1 VILRAEEL
9 TRDYSTGFLRR
20 GRHRAL
26 DHVSFDLA
34 KGEVFGLLGP
44 NGAGKSTTLKLLTGL
59 LAPTSGRVWIN
70 GLDPRQ
76 PSARAR
82 LGFLPDQPH
91 FYQHLTGRELLLYFA
106 GLCGVSPRDQTT
118 RVEGLLADVGLAPD
132 ANRLIREY
140 SKGMVQRLGLAQAL
154 VNDPD
159 VLLLDEPMSGL
170 DPAGRRDVRALILD
184 WRDRGRTVL
193 FSSHILT
200 DAEQLCSRVA
210 ILHRGRVVAQGAVS
224 TLTEGRRRGWE
235 VEASDLTPAA
245 VASLE
250 SPLHHARRIA
260 HGRYSFELGSGTLPE
275 AFVARVAAAGGRL
288 ERVTPTRASLE
299 DVFLEHVS

>member
-1 VILRAEEL
+1 MILRAEEL

-26 DHVSFDLA
+26 DHVSFELA

-44 NGAGKSTTLKLLTGL
+44 NGAGKSTALKLLTGL
-59 LAPTSGRVWIN
+59 LSPTSGRVWVN

-76 PSARAR
+76 PHARAR
-82 LGFLPDQPH
+82 LGFLPDHPH

-106 GLCGVSPRDQTT
+106 GLCGVAPREQAA
-118 RVEGLLADVGLAPD
+118 RVDGLLTDVGLVSD

-210 ILHRGRVVAQGAVS
+210 ILHRGHVVAQGAVS

-235 VEASDLTPAA
+235 IEASDLTPAA

-250 SPLHHARRIA
+250 SQLHHARRIA
-260 HGRYSFELGSGTLPE
+260 HGRYTFELGADSTPE
-275 AFVARVAAAGGRL
+275 TFVARVAAAGGRL